1 MNFQHR
7 ILHQKPSELAGEQF
21 EKYKGILNNLSGKEI
36 ILPGLMIAQHKKKAP
51 GASAAATL
59 QRQQA
64 QNLTSLIGT

>member
-1 MNFQHR
+1 
-7 ILHQKPSELAGEQF
+7 LHQKPSELAGEQF

-59 QRQQA
+59 
-64 QNLTSLIGT
+64 